1 MKIGDLVVATF
12 RAVEPT
18 SWYKQLYN
26 TQEPAVVIEIPD
38 FEIPDLPHGCMLWIY
53 YRGGRRLCAKT
64 NLKIV
69 SKNEFSSR

>member
-12 RAVEPT
+12 KAVEPT
-18 SWYKQLYN
+18 SWYKRLYN

-38 FEIPDLPHGCMLWIY
+38 LPHDCMVWIY
-53 YRGGRRLCAKT
+53 YHGAHRLCAAT

-69 SKNEFSSR
+69 SSYENR

>member
-12 RAVEPT
+12 KAVEPT

-26 TQEPAVVIEIPD
+26 TQEPAVVIDTGID
-38 FEIPDLPHGCMLWIY
+38 HDHMVWIY
-53 YRGGRRLCAKT
+53 YRGGHRLCAAT

-69 SKNEFSSR
+69 SKYELSSR